1 MLKKTWSTAGW
12 DVVILPCTYF
22 MGMTHD
28 LAYPLDDQ
36 RDDFRW
42 IITNLLYG
50 MTHNLIRIWIPIL
63 ILILNLIRSRYHLL
77 LSFCYCP
84 DDHYCWRWCPHI
96 LSLKRKNIL
105 LAGIVNPANFK
116 SKGVYSPF
124 KQWRDTEQSINQT
137 YNVLGNIWSH
147 QWTGGVLSF
156 FDLKE
161 DVKQ

>member
-12 DVVILPCTYF
+12 DVVILPGTYF

-28 LAYPLDDQ
+28 LTYPLDDQ
-36 RDDFRW
+36 RGNFRW

-50 MTHNLIRIWIPIL
+50 MTHNLIRIWIPVL

-84 DDHYCWRWCPHI
+84 DDHYCCWWCLHI

-105 LAGIVNPANFK
+105 LAGVVNPANFK
-116 SKGVYSPF
+116 SKEVYSLF
-124 KQWRDTEQSINQT
+124 TQWLRYETINQS
-137 YNVLGNIWSH
+137 NL
-147 QWTGGVLSF
+147 QFSF
-156 FDLKE
+156 RFSPSLI
-161 DVKQ
+161 